1 MERVNK
7 VQSGILK
14 VSEDVITTIV
24 KLATLEVDG
33 VHSLACANCNYK
45 GILGKFNNG
54 STIRIRLVGD
64 VVEISVGIIVK
75 AGNNVV
81 RLAETIQENIK
92 SNVQTMTGIT
102 VARVNVNIHG
112 IVFDDVKTN

>member
-1 MERVNK
+1 MERIDK
-7 VQSGILK
+7 AQTGILK
-14 VSEDVITTIV
+14 VSEDVISTIV

-33 VHSLACANCNYK
+33 VDSLACANCNYK
-45 GILGKFNNG
+45 GILGKINKSSIIN
-54 STIRIRLVGD
+54 IKLVGD

-75 AGNNVV
+75 AGHKVV
-81 RLAETIQENIK
+81 KLAEEVQNNIK

-112 IVFDDVKTN
+112 IAFDDMKTN